1 MSHVQNCA
9 SRSQIPDFRRSGLS
23 AAPAAPAAA
32 AVTMRTLSQ
41 CKEATTATLTEAQPA
56 VTATT
61 RALLRHSS
69 IGNGN
74 GAVVKEEE
82 EEEEESIP
90 IAFLK
95 VYYVDKLNLHTAS
108 HRV

>member
-1 MSHVQNCA
+1 
-9 SRSQIPDFRRSGLS
+9 
-23 AAPAAPAAA
+23 
-32 AVTMRTLSQ
+32 MRTLSQ

-82 EEEEESIP
+82 EEEEEESIL

>member
-1 MSHVQNCA
+1 MRPMSHVQNGV
-9 SRSQIPDFRRSGLS
+9 SRSQIPDLRRSGLS
-23 AAPAAPAAA
+23 AAAPAAA
-32 AVTMRTLSQ
+32 ATMRTLSQ

-56 VTATT
+56 VATT
-61 RALLRHSS
+61 TLRHSS

-82 EEEEESIP
+82 EEEESIL

-95 VYYVDKLNLHTAS
+95 VGLI
-108 HRV
+108 R